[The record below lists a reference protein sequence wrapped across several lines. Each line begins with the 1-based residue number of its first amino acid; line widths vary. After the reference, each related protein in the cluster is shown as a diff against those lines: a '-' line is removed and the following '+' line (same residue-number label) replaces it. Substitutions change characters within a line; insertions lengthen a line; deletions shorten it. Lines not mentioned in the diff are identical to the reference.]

1 MTKQFIRLPNG
12 GTKEIYSYLFGDDES
27 TIQFVDQEYNDIK
40 SFFGSEILDY
50 IDLIDEENKLLS
62 TVNIY
67 QKVAAITCTTDVITE
82 YEKRLAQEEYDQTVT
97 EYDEE
102 TDTIIEKTVHIPA
115 QYQDVPKYRTTELII
130 VKLAKPSIREE
141 VENIKSVVG
150 IVNTNSMTL
159 EEFRDYYKEQIGKQC
174 TAAIE
179 SGLAIET
186 SLGNQHFSYT
196 IEDQSNVKDLVMTAE
211 LTDFTLPLPYHAN
224 GELCTLYPA
233 TDILKIYMS
242 LSANKTYHTTYCNVL
257 NAMLKDA
264 KDIDSIKKITYG
276 MEIVDEKYTDVIKTI
291 IESKDALLAA
301 VEKKLQTLT
310 TKDSSADS
318 KAETDVSNE

>member
-1 MTKQFIRLPNG
+1 MTKQLIRLPNG
-12 GTKEIYSYLFGDDES
+12 DTKEIYSYLFSDDES
-27 TIQFVDQEYNDIK
+27 TIQFVDQEYNDVK

-50 IDLIDEENKLLS
+50 IDLVDEENKLLS
-62 TVNIY
+62 TINIY
-67 QKVAAITCTTDVITE
+67 QKVSAITCTTDVVTE
-82 YEKRLAQEEYDQTVT
+82 YESRLVQQAYDETIT
-97 EYDEE
+97 TKDEE
-102 TDTIIEKTVHIPA
+102 TDTITENVIHHDAI
-115 QYQDVPKYRTTELII
+115 YQDIPKYRTTELII

-159 EEFRDYYKEQIGKQC
+159 EEFRNYYKEQIGKQC

-179 SGLAIET
+179 DGLAIET
-186 SLGNQHFSYT
+186 SLGKQHFSYT

-211 LTDFTLPLPYHAN
+211 LTDFSLPLPYHAN

-242 LSANKTYHTTYCNVL
+242 LSSNKTYHTTYCNVL
-257 NAMLKDA
+257 NAMIKEA

-276 MEIVDEKYTDVIKTI
+276 MEIADEKYTDVIKTI
-291 IESKDALLAA
+291 TESKDALLAA
-301 VEKKLQTLT
+301 VEKKLQTLE
-310 TKDSSADS
+310 TKDSSSDS
-318 KAETDVSNE
+318 KAETDGANE

>member
-1 MTKQFIRLPNG
+1 MVKQFLRLPNG
-12 GTKEIYSYLFGDDES
+12 NKKAIYVYMIGSDES
-27 TIQFVDQEYNDIK
+27 TIQFIDQDFLEVK
-40 SFFGSEILDY
+40 EFFGTEIIDYLDVV
-50 IDLIDEENKLLS
+50 DENDKLLDS
-62 TVNIY
+62 FNVY
-67 QKVAAITCTTDVITE
+67 QKVTAFTCTTD
-82 YEKRLAQEEYDQTVT
+82 TVT
-97 EYDEE
+97 EYESRLVQAEYDETVTE
-102 TDTIIEKTVHIPA
+102 KDEVSDTIRETVIHHDAI
-115 QYQDVPKYRTTELII
+115 YQDIPKYRSAELII
-130 VKLAKPSIREE
+130 VKLAKPSIQEE
-141 VENIKSVVG
+141 VDNIKSVVG

-159 EEFRDYYKEQIGKQC
+159 EEFRAYYKDQIGKQC

-179 SGLAIET
+179 NGLAIET
-186 SLGNQHFSYT
+186 SLGKQHFSYT

-211 LTDFTLPLPYHAN
+211 LTDFTFPLPYHAN

-291 IESKDALLAA
+291 TESKDALLAA
-301 VEKKLQTLT
+301 VEKKLQTLA

-318 KAETDVSNE
+318 KAETDGANE

>member
-1 MTKQFIRLPNG
+1 MIG
-12 GTKEIYSYLFGDDES
+12 ADES
-27 TIQFVDQEYNDIK
+27 TIQFIDQEFSEIK
-40 SFFGSEILDY
+40 EFFGTEIIDYLD
-50 IDLIDEENKLLS
+50 IVDENDKLLDS
-62 TVNIY
+62 FNVY
-67 QKVAAITCTTDVITE
+67 QKTVSFTCATDVITE
-82 YEKRLAQEEYDQTVT
+82 YEKRLVQA
-97 EYDEE
+97 EYDETITE
-102 TDTIIEKTVHIPA
+102 KDETTDTIKETVVHHDAI
-115 QYQDVPKYRTTELII
+115 YEDIPKYRTTELII

-186 SLGNQHFSYT
+186 SLGTQHFSYT

-211 LTDFTLPLPYHAN
+211 LTDFTLSLPYHAN

-257 NAMLKDA
+257 NAMIKEA

-276 MEIVDEKYTDVIKTI
+276 MEITDEKYANVIKTI
-291 IESKDALLAA
+291 TESKDTLLAA
-301 VEKKLQTLT
+301 VEKKLQALAGKNISSKT
-310 TKDSSADS
+310 DS
-318 KAETDVSNE
+318 E

>member
-1 MTKQFIRLPNG
+1 MTKHFIRLPNG
-12 GTKEIYSYLFGDDES
+12 GSKEIYCYLFGDDES

-50 IDLIDEENKLLS
+50 IDLVDEENKLLS

-82 YEKRLAQEEYDQTVT
+82 YEKRLVQEEYDQTVT
-97 EYDEE
+97 EYD
-102 TDTIIEKTVHIPA
+102 
-115 QYQDVPKYRTTELII
+115 DVPKYRTTELII

-242 LSANKTYHTTYCNVL
+242 LSVNKTYHTTY
-257 NAMLKDA
+257 
-264 KDIDSIKKITYG
+264 
-276 MEIVDEKYTDVIKTI
+276 
-291 IESKDALLAA
+291 
-301 VEKKLQTLT
+301 
-310 TKDSSADS
+310 
-318 KAETDVSNE
+318 